1 MALSFAKLSSQLH
14 TDGRTAGE
22 RVNRQGSVEQGV
34 GPGLQRARVL
44 RGLDAKFEVVWFVF
58 WRTKVESA
66 GALPVVNTHL
76 NLECQ

>member
-34 GPGLQRARVL
+34 GPGLQRARVF
-44 RGLDAKFEVVWFVF
+44 RGLDAKFVCCLVCFLVDQ
-58 WRTKVESA
+58 
-66 GALPVVNTHL
+66 G
-76 NLECQ
+76 